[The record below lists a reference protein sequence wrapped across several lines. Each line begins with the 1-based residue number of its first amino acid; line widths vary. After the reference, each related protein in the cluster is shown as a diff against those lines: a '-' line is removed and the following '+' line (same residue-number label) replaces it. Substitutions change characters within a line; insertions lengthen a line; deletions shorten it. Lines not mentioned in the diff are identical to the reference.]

1 MKSTLFSLLALLA
14 ALPILADSLAPSPTE
29 ALKWDAE
36 SKQHTPKAGETTAAY
51 QFTATN
57 TSKQEVSINAL
68 RTSCGCTVAQLP
80 TTPYKL
86 APGSNVTI
94 SVSLDFAGKQGQIT
108 KAVTV
113 ESSAGSKTLLVV
125 ANLPQPTKTETK

>member
-1 MKSTLFSLLALLA
+1 MA
-14 ALPILADSLAPSPTE
+14 ALPILADSPAPSPTE

-36 SKQHTPKAGETTAAY
+36 SKQYTPKAGETIAAY

-57 TSKQEVSINAL
+57 TSKQEVSINTL

-125 ANLPQPTKTETK
+125 ANLPTPIKTESK

>member
-1 MKSTLFSLLALLA
+1 MKSQLFSLLALMV
-14 ALPILADSLAPSPTE
+14 ALPLCADSSAPE

-36 SKQHTPKAGETTAAY
+36 SKQHTPKAGETIAAY

-80 TTPYKL
+80 TTPYKV

-113 ESSAGSKTLLVV
+113 ESSSGSKTLLVV
-125 ANLPQPTKTETK
+125 ANLPTPIKTESK

>member
-1 MKSTLFSLLALLA
+1 MKSTLFSLLAMMIT
-14 ALPILADSLAPSPTE
+14 LPLLADSAAPE

-125 ANLPQPTKTETK
+125 ANLPQPKKTETK

>member
-1 MKSTLFSLLALLA
+1 MKSTLFSLLALVA
-14 ALPILADSLAPSPTE
+14 ALPVLADSSAPE

-125 ANLPQPTKTETK
+125 ANLPQPKKTETK